1 MERLR
6 PLAAQHRPRSLRP
19 LRCAVAAL
27 AGALLLF
34 PATAAGATT
43 SPSTPAA
50 ATVEGAVA
58 TIQAQLAVL
67 GGQIQTEAARERQ
80 LQGVVTSWSDRYDT
94 AQERVARL
102 SIRAQYLRDSLA
114 DSHTVRSSVP
124 AFVAEDAI
132 LHARLRSAQQRMD
145 ALAASMPP
153 VADMFRAQ
161 RVMQHLQSIRQQ
173 ALALVAALQSSEQD
187 SALLSLAAAVQGSQS
202 VTYGEWASLLL
213 QQLGAPAC
221 QNNLTAL
228 VSWQAAEFTQ
238 AGWNPLATTY
248 DMPGATSFNS
258 VGVRNYAS
266 LADGLQATVATLRG
280 GSVSYGYDWILYR
293 LGQCADPTVTA
304 GAINASMWCHG
315 CAGGTYVTGLIPRVE
330 ADYQLYA
337 RL

>member
-6 PLAAQHRPRSLRP
+6 PLAASYRPRSLRP

-58 TIQAQLAVL
+58 TIQSQLTVL
-67 GGQIQTEAARERQ
+67 GGQIQVAAARERR
-80 LQGVVTSWSDRYDT
+80 LEGVVSAWSDRYTT

-102 SIRAQYLRDSLA
+102 SMRAEYLRDSLA
-114 DSHTVRSSVP
+114 EGRTVRTSVP
-124 AFVAEDAI
+124 AIVAEDA
-132 LHARLRSAQQRMD
+132 LLRSHLQQAKVQMD
-145 ALAASMPP
+145 ALSQSMPP

-161 RVMQHLQSIRQQ
+161 RVMRHLQSIRQQ
-173 ALALVAALQSSEQD
+173 ALSLIAALQSSEQS

-202 VTYGEWASLLL
+202 VTYGEWATLLL
-213 QQLGAPAC
+213 QQLGAPTC

-248 DMPGATSFNS
+248 DMPNATSFNS

-266 LADGLQATVATLRG
+266 LADGLTATVATLRG
-280 GSVSYGYDWILYR
+280 GAVSYGYDWIIYR
-293 LGQCADPTVTA
+293 LTQCSAPSVTA

-315 CAGGTYVTGLIPRVE
+315 CAGGTYVTGLVPRVE